1 MILHISLSIKEVE
14 DSIYWWP
21 NKIGLYKVKE
31 AYQLLTSVES
41 RDMNTHEDNFWLK
54 LWKLQGPPKVLDL
67 MWRATSRCL
76 PTKARLLEK
85 SIQID
90 TGCIV
95 CQEGIESDVH
105 ILFYCHFAKE
115 CWHLSGLS
123 LQVPSSSFVHGCV
136 SCLFHLLKDDQCA
149 LFSIVC
155 WAIWKHR
162 NEVLWNGVY
171 MYARRTVCLATSLLT
186 SW

>member
-21 NKIGLYKVKE
+21 NKTGLYKVKE
-31 AYQLLTSVES
+31 AYHLLTSVEY
-41 RDMNTHEDNFWLK
+41 RVVDTRGDNLWLK
-54 LWKLQGPPKVLDL
+54 LWKLQVPPKVLDL

-76 PTKARLLEK
+76 PTKVRLSEK
-85 SIQID
+85 NIQLD

-95 CQEGIESDVH
+95 CQDGVESDVH
-105 ILFYCHFAKE
+105 ILFDCSFAKE

-123 LQVPSSSFVHGCV
+123 SQVPSSSSVYGCI
-136 SCLFHLLKDDQCA
+136 SSLFHLLNDDQCA
-149 LFSIVC
+149 LLSMVC